1 MPDKSGMT
9 VRELLPSRLE
19 HLKDTL
25 RTELTKDPDATSQ
38 GSLAWG
44 FLKEQAA
51 DYVGSVLNLDIFE
64 ILAGAWCKARKLRE
78 YTDQVKHPPGKTEVV
93 VLGEHKFTHTLH
105 PVLEY
110 TFGERPL
117 GPSLRFDLDLIA
129 TIRSITVSVR
139 DGYITAVGGGSG
151 HVELQLAYKGKK
163 LHDEI
168 KSRELPAQQ
177 LLQLKAPGIKITSDD
192 S

>member
-1 MPDKSGMT
+1 MADKSGMT

-25 RTELTKDPDATSQ
+25 RSELVKDADATSQ

-44 FLKEQAA
+44 FLKEQAG
-51 DYVGSVLNLDIFE
+51 DYIGSVLNLDIFE
-64 ILAGAWCKARKLRE
+64 VLAGAWCKARKLRE
-78 YTDQVKHPPGKTEVV
+78 YADPVKHPPGKTEVV

-110 TFGERPL
+110 AFGGKPL
-117 GPSLRFDLDLIA
+117 GPKLRFDLDLIA

-151 HVELQLAYKGKK
+151 LVALQLSYKGKK
-163 LHDEI
+163 LHDEL
-168 KSRELPAQQ
+168 KSNELPAREFFEF
-177 LLQLKAPGIKITSDD
+177 KAPGVKIVKDGG
-192 S
+192 